1 MFTPME
7 QQQYL
12 KLFGQYIKSIRLKN
26 NLSVEEI
33 ANFCSI
39 TQQEVNQIENGE
51 IDCQIVLVKN
61 LADALGV
68 DVHELFLF
76 DMKLY

>member
-1 MFTPME
+1 ME
-7 QQQYL
+7 KQQYL
-12 KLFGQYIKSIRLKN
+12 KQFGQYVKSIRLKN

-39 TQQEVNQIENGE
+39 TQQEVNQIENGQ

-76 DMKLY
+76 DIKLY